1 MVYVGADTAA
11 AGSGLVWVRRTA
23 FTLAAEALAV
33 AGLRRLR
40 RRIRPAVTV
49 PAWVN
54 PLTAAVLG
62 LFMTGADLPNA
73 FPYLLAIERI
83 ADADADAD
91 ADVDAARSV
100 PIAAGHLVVA
110 AGVLA
115 IAVLA

>member
-23 FTLAAEALAV
+23 FTLAAVALAV

-40 RRIRPAVTV
+40 PRIRPAVTV

-83 ADADADAD
+83 VDVDV
-91 ADVDAARSV
+91 DVDAARSV